1 MAETFYGIE
10 DETLARS
17 VRGVLLTSCVAT
29 GIITLCATL
38 FYFISQPVI
47 PLLYSLPRA
56 EQALVPKLWIFALPA
71 ASLTITVVHTI
82 LISKF
87 RDLDELILK
96 MFAWVTVF
104 LQILLIALLVR
115 TISIIW

>member
-1 MAETFYGIE
+1 MVQTFYGIE

-17 VRGVLLTSCVAT
+17 VRGVLLTSCVFT
-29 GIITLCATL
+29 GLITLCTTL
-38 FYFISQPVI
+38 FYFIAQPIV

-56 EQALVPKLWIFALPA
+56 EQALVPKLWLFVLPA
-71 ASLTITVVHTI
+71 ASLSITVVHTI

-104 LQILLIALLVR
+104 LQVLLLAILVR
-115 TISIIW
+115 TITIIW